1 MYQVENKAVAEA
13 IESDSRHF
21 TAVLDFGDFTIEK
34 AQVGTIKPSFGSVQ
48 NETPCIGDV
57 VSTQCEVQIIEIPE
71 NVNLEGK
78 EFQLYL
84 YVEDLEYELAFS
96 GHNKLQVWADYTLES
111 IKSKTLLEL
120 DTDYMPSIPKE
131 LIPICKLTV
140 LKVVDNVDYYTLTC
154 SDRLHFADKKYV
166 SKLNYPTTS
175 DKVMKE
181 LCEQISAEAEVEQA
195 ESYLKSSDDSYLLSS
210 EESKLLTST
219 WQFTIEEK
227 PTQYSIRQMIGYI
240 SAMRGKFAVT
250 DRKGKIVQRWY
261 NDGEVLN
268 FDTQYIDEAEIN
280 AEKIYIK
287 QLSCKDS
294 GSAGDP
300 SGRKMEFECP
310 YISDTPGHRRLNE
323 LWRMIMTDNTSFT
336 YYPCTFTQRLGD
348 PRLDLWERFAYKDG
362 FMLMLN
368 MNYTFDGGLMLD
380 VDSGGAT
387 DAEAEAVG
395 TF

>member
-1 MYQVENKAVAEA
+1 MYEVDKSVAEA
-13 IESDSRHF
+13 IESESRHF
-21 TAVLDFGDFTIEK
+21 KATLDFGTFTISDE
-34 AQVGTIKPSFGSVQ
+34 QVGEIKLSFGSVQ

-57 VSTQCEVQIIEIPE
+57 VSRQGEIQVMEIPAG
-71 NVNLEGK
+71 VNLQGK
-78 EFQLYL
+78 EFQLYI
-84 YVEDLEYELAFS
+84 YAVDLEYEMQTVR
-96 GHNKLQVWADYTLES
+96 HNKLQVWADYTLES
-111 IKSKTLLEL
+111 IKNKTLQEL
-120 DTDYMPSIPKE
+120 DTDYMPTVPKE

-166 SKLNYPTTS
+166 SKLKYPTTS

-181 LCEQISAEAEVEQA
+181 LCEHISAEAEVEEA
-195 ESYLKSSDDSYLLSS
+195 ESYLKSSEDTYLLSS

-227 PTQYSIRQMIGYI
+227 PTEYTIRQMIGYI

-250 DRKGKIVQRWY
+250 DRTGVIIQRWY
-261 NDGEVLN
+261 NDGKILD

-287 QLSCKDS
+287 QLSCKD
-294 GSAGDP
+294 GANAGDP
-300 SGRKMEFECP
+300 NGRKIEFECP
-310 YISDTPGHRRLNE
+310 YISDTPGHTRINE
-323 LWRMIMTDNTSFT
+323 LWRMIMTDNTAFT
-336 YYPCTFTQRLGD
+336 YYPCTFTQVLGD
-348 PRLDLWERFAYKDG
+348 PRLDLWDMLAYKDG

-368 MNYTFDGGLMLD
+368 MDYTFDGGLMLD
-380 VDSGGAT
+380 VDSGGTT
-387 DAEAEAVG
+387 DTETEAIG